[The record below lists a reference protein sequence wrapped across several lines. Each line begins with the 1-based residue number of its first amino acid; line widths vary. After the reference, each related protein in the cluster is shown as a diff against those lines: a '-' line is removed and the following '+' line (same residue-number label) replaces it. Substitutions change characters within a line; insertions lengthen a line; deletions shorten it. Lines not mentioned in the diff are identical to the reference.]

1 MSYIMHDS
9 LVCILYV
16 FYSVCRCIYIYT
28 FKVQNISLYILCHVI
43 CTLHN
48 IQCTCYIYV
57 RNGQFKFMNAVI
69 LSIDEQKIF
78 LRTYPISV

>member
-16 FYSVCRCIYIYT
+16 FLQCMSVYIYIQ
-28 FKVQNISLYILCHVI
+28 FILKVHNISLYILCHVI
-43 CTLHN
+43 CITLHN

-57 RNGQFKFMNAVI
+57 IVS
-69 LSIDEQKIF
+69 LS
-78 LRTYPISV
+78 S